1 MEIFPSLK
9 LKLSL
14 DPCRRSVH
22 REQLYNRD
30 CGQTRASEKA
40 HQNKGE
46 FTRSFQNHF
55 CHGAFDHTCFNLFKS
70 LQKSEQ
76 LLDEYRKKRKQA
88 ESNIETPVE
97 VRM

>member
-46 FTRSFQNHF
+46 FTRSFHNHF
-55 CHGAFDHTCFNLFKS
+55 CHGAFDHTCFNLLS